1 MERQSR
7 PEDAETSPGGFRPL
21 PPDGQNPVCQE
32 EPQKTC
38 GSVPLIETP
47 DYLVGFV
54 ELDDLGWFWD
64 RQQKQAVVKEVRR
77 VAQTQDVI
85 IVVFAHGW
93 NHDSSETDGNV
104 LKFRQVLG
112 RLALLEGEAARVRCL
127 TPRRVVGVYLG
138 WRGKAFKRPGRMPA
152 TLYNWT
158 SFFSRKATAHRAGA
172 EDAAELLSDLEAIR
186 TKANSRTGNDQ
197 HASRMVVIGHSFG
210 TAVVMARSAS
220 EVSPF
225 QPVLA
230 VFASQGDG
238 PNRVLFPIAR
248 RLTTFFKKHR
258 RDQPS
263 GFPEPAH
270 FQGKAVRPAAGQ
282 FEPTISFL
290 LCPKVEVRDGKSFR
304 CTRNQPPTPAATE
317 DGAIQWKQAVDQQL
331 EKLRT
336 ARPLTTPFRR
346 GERDDLP
353 LSTSTLFRLRPG
365 PMTPYPI
372 ISVDDRLIR
381 TSPCGGPSGGEI
393 VRPPAVFFHL
403 RQAQFSAVGR

>member
-7 PEDAETSPGGFRPL
+7 PEDAETSPGGFRPI

-64 RQQKQAVVKEVRR
+64 RQQKQAVVKEVRK

-210 TAVVMARSAS
+210 TAVVYGAVGERGVAISAS
-220 EVSPF
+220 SGRLR
-225 QPVLA
+225 LA
-230 VFASQGDG
+230 GRRSQS
-238 PNRVLFPIAR
+238 RVVPYR
-248 RLTTFFKKHR
+248 
-258 RDQPS
+258 
-263 GFPEPAH
+263 
-270 FQGKAVRPAAGQ
+270 
-282 FEPTISFL
+282 
-290 LCPKVEVRDGKSFR
+290 
-304 CTRNQPPTPAATE
+304 
-317 DGAIQWKQAVDQQL
+317 
-331 EKLRT
+331 
-336 ARPLTTPFRR
+336 TPFDNFFQEAPSRSTFR
-346 GERDDLP
+346 VSRACPLP
-353 LSTSTLFRLRPG
+353 G
-365 PMTPYPI
+365 
-372 ISVDDRLIR
+372 
-381 TSPCGGPSGGEI
+381 
-393 VRPPAVFFHL
+393 
-403 RQAQFSAVGR
+403 